1 MTHRSESADPIDE
14 TVVTLRTPA
23 ELADALPYLLG
34 FRPENSVVLIALH
47 GPRGRFG
54 GRVRLGIP
62 ERPDDWPSVAEQ
74 LAQCLVSGCERREAR
89 PDGVVAFLCQEPEA
103 FAGDASGQQVME
115 RLKPLAQA
123 LRTECGDLDVPVLE
137 VVCVSDGRFWTY
149 CCPDQRCCPTE
160 GTPLLPAGT
169 SVLAAATVYA
179 GFQVGPA
186 QGRIRARLA
195 PWRTAAASDQAR
207 VLHDTA
213 CALVPRILDDGGHAE
228 VAAETLDLARRVMAR
243 LAAAP
248 PIADTLE
255 ADVYDDELIGHEEA
269 AALILGLQ
277 DRTTRDRAAE
287 WMEGDEAAPAL
298 RLWRAL
304 ARRCV
309 REYREHAAAPLTLA
323 GWVAW
328 SLGDLA
334 EGQEA
339 LTMALIADPHYA
351 FALLLHPACSA
362 DDDPEPIRRI
372 LRGERAQRDATEQGR
387 SPVRSD
393 VRQYAEAA
401 ANVGGAKSAETS
413 GAQRVEV
420 PEHDRREA
428 DNAEGDVSAEKPEVG
443 TEKPNLDTEKPD
455 LGTEKSDVGTKE
467 PSKTE
472 EAEDQKAPGAPE
484 VAPPGSSPDRP
495 DSTDP
500 LDHAGVGVGTRT
512 APRGR
517 RRPPRTSGPGSR
529 PVGGAGTGPRNRRD
543 TIRRG
548 ARHDR

>member
-1 MTHRSESADPIDE
+1 MTQRSESADPIDE
-14 TVVTLRTPA
+14 TIVTLRTPA

-74 LAQCLVSGCERREAR
+74 LAQCLVSGSERREAR

-115 RLKPLAQA
+115 RLRPLAQA

-149 CCPDQRCCPTE
+149 CCPDQRCCPSE

-213 CALVPRILDDGGHAE
+213 CALVPRILGDGGHAE
-228 VAAETLDLARRVMAR
+228 VAAETLALARRVMAR

-277 DRTTRDRAAE
+277 DRTTRDRSAE

-372 LRGERAQRDATEQGR
+372 LRGERAQRDATAQGR
-387 SPVRSD
+387 NPVRSA
-393 VRQYAEAA
+393 VRQHAEAA
-401 ANVGGAKSAETS
+401 ASGGRSTETS
-413 GAQRVEV
+413 GAEHTEV
-420 PEHDRREA
+420 REHDRREG
-428 DNAEGDVSAEKPEVG
+428 DNAQGGVSAAKPDMG
-443 TEKPNLDTEKPD
+443 TEKPRKN
-455 LGTEKSDVGTKE
+455 
-467 PSKTE
+467 E

-495 DSTDP
+495 DNTDP
-500 LDHAGVGVGTRT
+500 LEHAGAGVGVRT

-529 PVGGAGTGPRNRRD
+529 PVGDAGTGPRNRRD